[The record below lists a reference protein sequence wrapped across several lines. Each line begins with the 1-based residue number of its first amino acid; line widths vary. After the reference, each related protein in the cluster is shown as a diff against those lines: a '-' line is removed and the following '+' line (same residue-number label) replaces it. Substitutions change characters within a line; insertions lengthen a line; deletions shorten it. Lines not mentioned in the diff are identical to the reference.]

1 MSNFSAAAAIAGDF
15 FSALLDEPS
24 ALNPKEQPP
33 TRKFA
38 AMSIGSALAKRRR
51 RERQLRKK
59 KERYKNRRAIAAAAA
74 AGGKPKPVVG
84 GAAEEDDEEEEP
96 DPEPVDAPSRLGLGN
111 YASLGMDTYKS
122 FLHDVNHGR
131 GKSTKGLTSEMML
144 SRYAILL
151 SHTYASINVFAH
163 NVNGRVVVVGS
174 KESMASKG
182 ERKIEIRAYTPQFSQ
197 THKIHLGVEDI
208 TSLLEGQDMPELL
221 KPGRKRDLVYEVTK
235 FLYFDYVVTER
246 WVRRKTDT
254 HRDER
259 YRVSTFSDLEPW
271 DIRARGYIA
280 AFDPHCPPKKR
291 EELPGDHLLSAEEVH
306 HNDNDNDIKY

>member
-1 MSNFSAAAAIAGDF
+1 
-15 FSALLDEPS
+15 
-24 ALNPKEQPP
+24 
-33 TRKFA
+33 
-38 AMSIGSALAKRRR
+38 
-51 RERQLRKK
+51 
-59 KERYKNRRAIAAAAA
+59 
-74 AGGKPKPVVG
+74 
-84 GAAEEDDEEEEP
+84 
-96 DPEPVDAPSRLGLGN
+96 
-111 YASLGMDTYKS
+111 MDTYKS

-221 KPGRKRDLVYEVTK
+221 KPGRKKQLIRGKHTKQITCGAWNSEIKLALGSEDRQVASSRSVTK
-235 FLYFDYVVTER
+235 ELSKVS
-246 WVRRKTDT
+246 
-254 HRDER
+254 DEDR
-259 YRVSTFSDLEPW
+259 TTAVLTKSKAGRPSEGT
-271 DIRARGYIA
+271 RQ
-280 AFDPHCPPKKR
+280 
-291 EELPGDHLLSAEEVH
+291 
-306 HNDNDNDIKY
+306 